1 MGFGQSIS
9 VCFSK
14 YANFD
19 DRASRSEYWWFYL
32 FCLLL
37 QWGLGILGIIA
48 GGGSYGFDVLSGL
61 AALIIIVPSLA
72 VGARRLHDTGK
83 SGWHQLWA
91 ITIIGIIPLI
101 IWFCTEGTKEANKF
115 GDPIDL
121 NT

>member
-1 MGFGQSIS
+1 MKFFESVS

-32 FCLLL
+32 FCILL
-37 QWGLGILGIIA
+37 QWIMYILGFIS
-48 GGGSYGFDVLSGL
+48 GGDTEGADILSGL
-61 AALIIIVPSLA
+61 ASLVIIVPSLA

-83 SGWHQLWA
+83 SGWNQLWA

-101 IWFCTEGTKEANKF
+101 IWFCTEGDKEVNKY
-115 GDPIDL
+115 GKPIL
-121 NT
+121 ISK

>member
-1 MGFGQSIS
+1 MNFGQSIS

-19 DRASRSEYWWFYL
+19 HRASRSEYWWFYL

-37 QWGLGILGIIA
+37 QWGLGIMGVIA
-48 GGGSYGFDVLSGL
+48 GGGSYGFDILSGL

-101 IWFCTEGTKEANKF
+101 IWFCTEGTKEANEF

>member
-1 MGFGQSIS
+1 MNFLESIS

-19 DRASRSEYWWFYL
+19 ERASRSEYWWFYL
-32 FCLLL
+32 FCILLI
-37 QWGLGILGIIA
+37 WGMGILGIIA
-48 GGGSYGFDVLSGL
+48 GGGGYGYDMLSGL
-61 AALIIIVPSLA
+61 ASLITIVPSLA

-101 IWFCTEGTKEANKF
+101 IWFCTEGSKESNKF
-115 GDPIDL
+115 GDPIIL
-121 NT
+121 KK